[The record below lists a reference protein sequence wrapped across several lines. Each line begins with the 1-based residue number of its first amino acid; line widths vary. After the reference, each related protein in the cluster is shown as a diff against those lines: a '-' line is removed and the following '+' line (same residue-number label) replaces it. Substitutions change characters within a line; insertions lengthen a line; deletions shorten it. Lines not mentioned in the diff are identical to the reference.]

1 MAGKVGW
8 QGQPQD
14 RSLRG
19 FLLDSSVAHSSQPLV
34 TGPTMK
40 VHGDKLMYVMSFN
53 EKLSTILVL
62 QLVYKMV
69 PLAAEVVEG
78 LVSER

>member
-1 MAGKVGW
+1 
-8 QGQPQD
+8 
-14 RSLRG
+14 
-19 FLLDSSVAHSSQPLV
+19 
-34 TGPTMK
+34 MK
-40 VHGDKLMYVMSFN
+40 VQGDILMYVMSFN